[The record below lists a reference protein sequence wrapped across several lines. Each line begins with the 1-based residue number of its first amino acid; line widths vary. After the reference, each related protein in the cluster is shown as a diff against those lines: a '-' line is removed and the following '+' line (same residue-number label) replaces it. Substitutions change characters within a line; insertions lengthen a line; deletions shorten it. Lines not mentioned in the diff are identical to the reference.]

1 MKSPQI
7 TQKLKELFRV
17 GTNDEIIP
25 AIEKVLAS
33 KVAAPFGAIVIAAN
47 GQFTSTPFGLS
58 NPPTLAEIETLQ
70 RAFRSLADLLDG
82 QKVELIKAQVMAEMS
97 EAGEK

>member
-17 GTNDEIIP
+17 STNDEIIP

-33 KVAAPFGAIVIAAN
+33 KVAAPFGATVVIAG
-47 GQFTSTPFGLS
+47 GQVVSVPIGLS
-58 NPPTLAEIETLQ
+58 NPPTLEEVDALQ
-70 RAFRSLADLLDG
+70 RAFRSLANSLDG
-82 QKVELIKAQVMAEMS
+82 QKIELIKAAVVAEMN
-97 EAGEK
+97 KKP